1 MAQAGPEEE
10 YIVAIRSL
18 ERLRDGVLD
27 DEVRSAPKAF
37 WPEGATAGP
46 FRCGE
51 KAMPHNRVAARPLP
65 SLGPRPQ
72 SQARLRRS
80 SF

>member
-1 MAQAGPEEE
+1 MAGPEEE
-10 YIVAIRSL
+10 YIVAIRGL

-27 DEVRSAPKAF
+27 DEVRSTPKAF

-51 KAMPHNRVAARPLP
+51 KAMPHNR
-65 SLGPRPQ
+65 G
-72 SQARLRRS
+72 
-80 SF
+80 